1 MKSELNE
8 VSVLL
13 VDDNPRDAEL
23 TQRSLRS
30 KKLANEI
37 VHVTDGQA
45 ALDWLFAAGQF
56 AGRERRRP
64 HLVLLDLKLPRVDG
78 LDVLKAIRAAEET
91 RLLPVVVLTSSRQ
104 ERDIVDSYRLGVN
117 SYIVKPVDFENFS
130 AAVLELGHYW
140 LVLNEEP
147 G

>member
-1 MKSELNE
+1 MERQFRD

-13 VDDNPRDAEL
+13 VEDNPRDAEL
-23 TQRSLRS
+23 TLRSLRS

-64 HLVLLDLKLPRVDG
+64 RLVLLDLKLPRVDG

-140 LVLNEEP
+140 LLQNQEP